1 MKEIKKVVRLNKMD
15 YYETHLSL
23 INCVFPKE
31 IRMTPM
37 EIKVIA
43 AFMSLEGDVAKF
55 RFGPTAKKIVMHSV
69 KPEKPLSPAGMSNY
83 ITSLTSKGFL
93 VETGDMIEIHPLLM
107 LENKEQVYMF
117 KLINTE

>member
-1 MKEIKKVVRLNKMD
+1 MREIRKVVELNRTD

-23 INCVFPKE
+23 INCIFPKE

-37 EIKVIA
+37 EIKVLA

-83 ITSLTSKGFL
+83 ITSLTNKEFL
-93 VETGDMIEIHPLLM
+93 VETGDMVEIHPLLA
-107 LENKEQVYMF
+107 LEDKEQIYKF
-117 KLINTE
+117 KLISKE